1 MLSSVA
7 TSVRQRSLDDLP
19 FSFGA
24 DVISKF
30 SSSLFETSYSKDL
43 ILHAERERAK
53 KISLSGYEQRHRHKN
68 ISSSLQEKKKIKNS
82 E

>member
-7 TSVRQRSLDDLP
+7 TSVRQRSLEDLP

-24 DVISKF
+24 NVISKF

-53 KISLSGYEQRHRHKN
+53 KSA
-68 ISSSLQEKKKIKNS
+68 
-82 E
+82 